1 MGCLERRPHSP
12 HREKT
17 SMERSATKAVHVK
30 EVGGKEWGG
39 GPRIILSRVFPKL
52 HLYRARHRESQNQL
66 LATQQQAD
74 ISGLRVLERENLES
88 RTPR

>member
-1 MGCLERRPHSP
+1 MGRWAPHY
-12 HREKT
+12 
-17 SMERSATKAVHVK
+17 
-30 EVGGKEWGG
+30 
-39 GPRIILSRVFPKL
+39 IIQGVSVQAFAFPKL

-88 RTPR
+88 RTPG